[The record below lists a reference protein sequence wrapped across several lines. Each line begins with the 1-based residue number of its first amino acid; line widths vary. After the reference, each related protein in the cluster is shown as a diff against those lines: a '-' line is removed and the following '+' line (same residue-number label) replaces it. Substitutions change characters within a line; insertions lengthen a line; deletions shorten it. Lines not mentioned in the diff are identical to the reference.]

1 MAQKKTKEEEIAE
14 QIQYIR
20 DRNTVYGAAYASRR
34 LSSIDK
40 GHSFTPLTATYNRSD
55 LVKLSEEKKIMNE
68 EMNKERQDIEEQLVQ
83 AYNEWEEMQN
93 KGKKKKSKKDKK

>member
-1 MAQKKTKEEEIAE
+1 
-14 QIQYIR
+14 
-20 DRNTVYGAAYASRR
+20 
-34 LSSIDK
+34 
-40 GHSFTPLTATYNRSD
+40 
-55 LVKLSEEKKIMNE
+55 MNE